1 MNKKFKYLLMV
12 VFFVTPM
19 KILAIEDLQVEDKVI
34 EKLIFEIIGPGHEF
48 KYIKEKPSSQD
59 ELAARLTDADIVIG
73 VNYPISGKVI
83 SNSKRLKMIS
93 VSFTGY
99 DHVDIKAATERGIVV
114 SNVPHYATHSVAEL
128 VFGLII
134 CLSRNIIRADKI
146 TRTGWTRENLL
157 GTEIY
162 GKTLGIIGFG
172 DIGQQVAKIA
182 NGFGM
187 NVLAYDVVP
196 RGDVATKLNVT
207 LTDLDNLLKSSD
219 IVTLHVPL
227 LDSTRG
233 LIGERELEL
242 MKPGAI
248 LINAA
253 RGPVVAKE
261 PLCKALSNGKIRAGI
276 DVYDVEPLPLD
287 DPLLKAASVGNAV
300 LTPHIG
306 FFTREALQV
315 RTRIAFENIA
325 AFIKGRP
332 QNVVNPEVLRK

>member
-1 MNKKFKYLLMV
+1 MI
-12 VFFVTPM
+12 M
-19 KILAIEDLQVEDKVI
+19 KIIAIEDLQVEDEMI
-34 EKLIFEIIGPGHEF
+34 EKLVSEIIGPSHEF
-48 KYIKEKPSSQD
+48 KYMKEKPVSQD
-59 ELAARLTDADIVIG
+59 DLARRLTDADIAIG
-73 VNYPISGKVI
+73 VNFPISRKVI
-83 SNSKRLKMIS
+83 YDSKRLKMIS

-134 CLSRNIIRADKI
+134 CLLRSIIRADHV

-182 NGFGM
+182 NGFGAK
-187 NVLAYDVVP
+187 VLAYDVVP
-196 RGDVATKLNVT
+196 RDEVAKKLNVT
-207 LTDLDNLLKSSD
+207 LTDLDSLLKSSD
-219 IVTLHVPL
+219 IVTLHAPL

-233 LIGERELEL
+233 LIGEKELEL
-242 MKPGAI
+242 MKSGAI
-248 LINAA
+248 LINLA
-253 RGPVVAKE
+253 RGPLVAKE
-261 PLCKALSNGKIRAGI
+261 PLCKALASGKIRAGI

-287 DPLLKAASVGNAV
+287 DPILKVGNTV

-315 RTRIAFENIA
+315 RTRIAFENIG
-325 AFIKGRP
+325 AFIKGKS
-332 QNVVNPEVLRK
+332 QNVVNPEVIGRGP